1 MTGTL
6 LLTGGSRGIGR
17 ATAIAA
23 AAAGWSVGFGYLSDE
38 EAARGVVAEIE
49 AAGGRA
55 VAVRGDV
62 SVEADVLALYA
73 AVEEALGPL
82 VGVVVNAGIAGR
94 PGDFVDVEEAR
105 MRRILEVNVLGAL
118 LCAREGARR
127 LALSRGG
134 GGGSIV
140 LVSSAAARLGSPHEY
155 VDYAASKGA
164 VETLGVGLA
173 KELAA
178 DGVRVNVVRPG
189 IIETDIHAAGGD
201 PDRPARLTPTIPLR
215 RAGTADEVAA
225 AILWLLGDGSSY
237 TTGSVLEVTGGR

>member
-1 MTGTL
+1 MTRTL

-17 ATAIAA
+17 ATALAA
-23 AAAGWSVGFGYLSDE
+23 AAAGWSVGFGYRADDA
-38 EAARGVVAEIE
+38 AARDVVAAIE
-49 AAGGRA
+49 EGGGRA
-55 VAVRGDV
+55 VAARGDV

-82 VGVVVNAGIAGR
+82 DGVVVNAGIAGR
-94 PGDFVDVEEAR
+94 PTDLVDVEEAR

-118 LCAREGARR
+118 LCAREAARR
-127 LALSRGG
+127 LAHSRGG
-134 GGGSIV
+134 RGGSIV

-173 KELAA
+173 KELAH

-201 PDRPARLTPTIPLR
+201 PDRAARLTPTIPLR
-215 RAGTADEVAA
+215 RPGTAGEVAA
-225 AILWLLGDGSSY
+225 AILWLLGDASSY
-237 TTGSVLEVTGGR
+237 TTGSIVEVTGGR